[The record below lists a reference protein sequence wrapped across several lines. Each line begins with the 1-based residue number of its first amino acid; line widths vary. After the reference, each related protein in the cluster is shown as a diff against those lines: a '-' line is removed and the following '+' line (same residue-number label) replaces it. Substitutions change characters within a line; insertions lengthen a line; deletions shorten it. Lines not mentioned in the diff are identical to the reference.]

1 MRLRKGKKNEHRGE
15 GFIGTA
21 VTHPQGILGTLLQ
34 LQEDYKTFQLWY
46 IISCDA
52 ATSSQPQKTS

>member
-1 MRLRKGKKNEHRGE
+1 M
-15 GFIGTA
+15 GTA

-34 LQEDYKTFQLWY
+34 LQEDYKTFQVWY
-46 IISCDA
+46 VISCDA

>member
-1 MRLRKGKKNEHRGE
+1 MGRRKMNKRE

-34 LQEDYKTFQLWY
+34 LQEDYKAFQLWY
-46 IISCDA
+46 VISCDA
-52 ATSSQPQKTS
+52 ATPSQPQKTS